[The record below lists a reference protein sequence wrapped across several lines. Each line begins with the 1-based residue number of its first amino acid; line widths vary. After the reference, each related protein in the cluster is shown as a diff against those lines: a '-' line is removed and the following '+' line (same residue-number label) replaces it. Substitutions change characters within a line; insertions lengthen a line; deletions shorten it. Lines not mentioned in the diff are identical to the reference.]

1 MKKTNILAL
10 IVFVAALVSVFIIM
24 KPATVR
30 AVQTQVMNFL
40 SPFIKGGAV
49 TETEVKHAV
58 ETPVD
63 VASLRR
69 DNEVLQQKVERL
81 SIFAQKY
88 EQLLEENNKFRAMLN
103 YRQLTSFKLTAARV
117 LRRSA
122 SNWWTTVIL
131 DKGSMDGIGTDSP
144 VITDVGL
151 VGKTGKVALHT
162 AEVMLLTDEEC
173 RVAARVEG
181 TQAKGILTG
190 ERGGLD
196 VRPDLRLRFLDRTA
210 KIEPGAK
217 VYSYGVDGGVFPAG
231 IYLGKVKSFQTRD
244 VSAEATIEPAV
255 DFSLLED
262 VFVVQL
268 DAPAPANTPPP
279 GKK

>member
-1 MKKTNILAL
+1 MKKTNLLAL
-10 IVFVAALVSVFIIM
+10 ILFAAALLGLFAWM
-24 KPATVR
+24 RPATIR
-30 AVQTQVMNFL
+30 MAQTKVMNIL
-40 SPFIKGGAV
+40 SPFIKGGAI

-58 ETPVD
+58 EAPLDVD
-63 VASLRR
+63 SLRR

-103 YRQLTSFKLTAARV
+103 YRKLTDFKLTAARV

-131 DKGSMDGIGTDSP
+131 DKGSLDGIGTDSP

-217 VYSYGVDGGVFPAG
+217 VYSYGVAGGVFPAG
-231 IYLGKVKSFQTRD
+231 VYLGKVKSFQTKD
-244 VSAEATIEPAV
+244 VSAEATVEPAV

-268 DAPAPANTPPP
+268 EN
-279 GKK
+279 

>member
-10 IVFVAALVSVFIIM
+10 IVFVAALVYVFVLF
-24 KPATVR
+24 KPEAART
-30 AVQTQVMNFL
+30 AQTRVMNLL
-40 SPFIKGGAV
+40 SPFIKAGAV

-58 ETPVD
+58 ESPLD

-69 DNEVLQQKVERL
+69 DNEILQQKVERL

-103 YRQLTSFKLTAARV
+103 YRKLTSFKLTAARV

-190 ERGGLD
+190 ERGGLE
-196 VRPDLRLRFLDRTA
+196 VRPDLRLRFVDRTM

-231 IYLGKVKSFQTRD
+231 VYLGKVKSFQTRD
-244 VSAEATIEPAV
+244 VSAEASVEPAV

-268 DAPAPANTPPP
+268 ESGP
-279 GKK
+279 

>member
-1 MKKTNILAL
+1 MKKTNLLAL
-10 IVFVAALVSVFIIM
+10 IVFVVALGYVFVLL
-24 KPATVR
+24 KPNAVRTV
-30 AVQTQVMNFL
+30 QSEVMRVL
-40 SPFIKGGAV
+40 SPFIKAGAV

-63 VASLRR
+63 INSLRR

-103 YRQLTSFKLTAARV
+103 YRKLTPFKLTAARV

-131 DKGSMDGIGTDSP
+131 DKGSMDGIGTDCP

-190 ERGGLD
+190 ERGGLE

-231 IYLGKVKSFQTRD
+231 VYLGKVKSFQPRD
-244 VSAEATIEPAV
+244 ISAEASVEPAV

-268 DAPAPANTPPP
+268 E
-279 GKK
+279 GGESK

>member
-1 MKKTNILAL
+1 MKKTNLLAL
-10 IVFVAALVSVFIIM
+10 IVFVVALGYVFLLL
-24 KPATVR
+24 KPTAVR
-30 AVQTQVMNFL
+30 NIQNKVMMVL
-40 SPFIKGGAV
+40 SPFIKAGAV

-63 VASLRR
+63 INSLRR

-103 YRQLTSFKLTAARV
+103 YRKETPFKLTAARV

-131 DKGSMDGIGTDSP
+131 DKGSMDGIGTDCP

-162 AEVMLLTDEEC
+162 AEVLLLTDEEC

-190 ERGGLD
+190 ERGGLE
-196 VRPDLRLRFLDRTA
+196 VRRSIRMGWMAACSR
-210 KIEPGAK
+210 
-217 VYSYGVDGGVFPAG
+217 
-231 IYLGKVKSFQTRD
+231 R
-244 VSAEATIEPAV
+244 VSTWAR
-255 DFSLLED
+255 
-262 VFVVQL
+262 
-268 DAPAPANTPPP
+268 
-279 GKK
+279 